1 MRSRRCTAIFVRSER
16 RASEE
21 PQSAV
26 GGLPQKGA
34 SLRVFLLG
42 GTGLIGSAVARELV
56 RRGHQLFGLARSGAS
71 AAKLD
76 QFGVTPIIGDIGA
89 PEAWVA
95 ALPPLDAVVHMAC
108 DFNTDM
114 GGVDRRLLDRL
125 LPALVANG
133 TKPRFLYT
141 GGCWLFGAT
150 GNEIASE
157 RTALCPCP
165 PSPGWCRSSSACWP
179 PNRST
184 ASWSTPPWSMRA
196 RDHHLHRRD
205 RGRTRRMGERL
216 RAGPAAERRQG
227 AARARPG
234 AKVIRRVR
242 SDRRREV

>member
-1 MRSRRCTAIFVRSER
+1 MRIFV
-16 RASEE
+16 
-21 PQSAV
+21 
-26 GGLPQKGA
+26 
-34 SLRVFLLG
+34 LG
-42 GTGLIGSAVARELV
+42 GTGLIGSAVV
-56 RRGHQLFGLARSGAS
+56 RQLIGRGHELFALARSDAA
-71 AAKLD
+71 AAKLA
-76 QFGVTPIIGDIGA
+76 QWGATPIAGDMA
-89 PEAWVA
+89 LPETWIAK
-95 ALPPLDAVVHMAC
+95 LPPLDAVIHMAC

-114 GGVDRRLLDRL
+114 GAIDRRLMDGL
-125 LPALVANG
+125 LAALGAL
-133 TKPRFLYT
+133 PQRARFIYT